1 MTVSASF
8 DGVMGGKGNKARIIV
23 PPDVIDQLGAGPTPE
38 VTVKVNGFE
47 YRSVVRF
54 QHGVHFISHTI
65 AERKVTG
72 LAVGD
77 PIVVTLKVGDS
88 ILQSG

>member
-1 MTVSASF
+1 VTTAASF

-23 PPDVIDQLGAGPTPE
+23 PPEVVARLGAGDEPE
-38 VTVKVNGFE
+38 VDVDVNGYR

-54 QHGVHFISHTI
+54 QHGVHFVSHTI
-65 AERKVTG
+65 ADRKVTG

-77 PIVVTLKVGDS
+77 AISVRLAIARVS
-88 ILQSG
+88 